1 MDDMDDERLRR
12 ILEAA
17 LLAAGRPLSIGDL
30 ERLFEGDAERPP
42 RDSIR
47 RALAGLAEDWSDRS
61 LVLREVASG
70 FRAQVRDDYEPW
82 VARLWEEK
90 PPRYSRALLETLAII
105 AYRQPVTRS
114 EVEDIRGVSVSTQI
128 MRTLQEREWVRV
140 VGHREAPGRPAMYGT
155 TRQFLDYFNLKT
167 LDQLPPLAEV
177 RDMESRYP
185 ELAFEGEP
193 SGAPGEGGATSANA
207 SEASG
212 DETPEGPE
220 AAGAEDAGAAPANG
234 SRGAGDDPGAAAETG
249 TGTGDELS
257 NVEDRSESSAIPD
270 EREQSEPEAEASSSG
285 HAEAER
291 AGSGAGHSDEDRY

>member
-1 MDDMDDERLRR
+1 MEEVDDERLGR

-17 LLAAGRPLSIGDL
+17 LLAAGRPLSIADL
-30 ERLFEGDAERPP
+30 ERLFEGDAERPS
-42 RDSIR
+42 RDGIR
-47 RALAGLAEDWSDRS
+47 RALAGLAEDWSGRS
-61 LVLREVASG
+61 LVLQEVASG
-70 FRAQVRDDYEPW
+70 FRAQVRDEYEPW

-177 RDMESRYP
+177 REMESRYP

-193 SGAPGEGGATSANA
+193 SGAPGVGVE
-207 SEASG
+207 
-212 DETPEGPE
+212 
-220 AAGAEDAGAAPANG
+220 
-234 SRGAGDDPGAAAETG
+234 GAGDAAVDTPHAAGTAFESDSGGGAVMPEDQPPGEVDRPGPAAETG
-249 TGTGDELS
+249 TGTDDEEVKGEEQDDSAGTRHHRDREETAAGGSGEAQAEQAGDVP
-257 NVEDRSESSAIPD
+257 NPD
-270 EREQSEPEAEASSSG
+270 E
-285 HAEAER
+285 ER
-291 AGSGAGHSDEDRY
+291 H